1 MKIVIQSDSSVQET
15 TLSIT
20 CKDIT
25 PELERLISVFRLA
38 DKKLSAKKNG
48 EVHLIDLKSVLYVE
62 SLERNT
68 FIYTDDDV
76 YESTYRLYELEAML
90 GECNFVRVNKSTLL
104 NLNKIKSIKSDID
117 RRIRV
122 TLENGYQLIIS
133 RSYAEEFKSKIY
145 AHGVSNEK

>member
-1 MKIVIQSDSSVQET
+1 MKIVIQTDSSVQET

-20 CKDIT
+20 CKNIT

-76 YESTYRLYELEAML
+76 YESSYRLYELESML
-90 GECNFVRVNKSTLL
+90 GECYFVRVNKSTLL